1 MKIKLYT
8 ACLIAGLAIAG
19 SGCSSKSENPDARN
33 LLAMAEND
41 FSSGNYASSIVLLDS
56 LQKTFPAETALQRV
70 AMAMRP
76 KVIEAEAT
84 KALAAVDSTYN
95 ADIETLKSL
104 KTQLKWIKTPGMIEG
119 YWIAPEVYRSDFMN
133 TTGIEA
139 RVSEIGEFYIV
150 SSVNPAGNLEHQS
163 IGLKT
168 SAGNARTQN
177 VVYDGES
184 NYRIGG
190 AEVITFSPAQS
201 DTIGVVARNA
211 VEANQAAGASVIFY
225 GVKGEKSVKISPA
238 VLKGIGKAY
247 AYSAATIRAR
257 DLQVERERLN
267 RTIEIA
273 RRQQQST
280 ASADR

>member
-1 MKIKLYT
+1 M
-8 ACLIAGLAIAG
+8 IAGLAIAG

-33 LLAMAEND
+33 LLAKAEND
-41 FSSGNYASSIVLLDS
+41 FNSGNYASSIALLDS
-56 LQKTFPAETALQRV
+56 LQKTFPAETALQRE

-150 SSVNPAGNLEHQS
+150 SSVNPAGNLKHQS

-177 VVYDGES
+177 VAYDGGS

-201 DTIGVVARNA
+201 DTIGMVARNA

-280 ASADR
+280 AAADR

>member
-33 LLAMAEND
+33 LLAKAEND
-41 FSSGNYASSIVLLDS
+41 FNSGNYASSIALLDS
-56 LQKTFPAETALQRV
+56 LQKTFPAETALQKE

-150 SSVNPAGNLEHQS
+150 SSVNPAGNLKHQS

-177 VVYDGES
+177 VAYDGES

-201 DTIGVVARNA
+201 DTIGMVARNA

-280 ASADR
+280 AAADR

>member
-41 FSSGNYASSIVLLDS
+41 FNSGNYASSIALLDS
-56 LQKTFPAETALQRV
+56 LQKTFPAETALQRE
-70 AMAMRP
+70 ALAMRP

-150 SSVNPAGNLEHQS
+150 SSVNPAGNLKHQS

-177 VVYDGES
+177 VAYDGES

-201 DTIGVVARNA
+201 DTIGMVARNA
-211 VEANQAAGASVIFY
+211 MEANQAAGASVIFY

-280 ASADR
+280 AAADR

>member
-1 MKIKLYT
+1 M
-8 ACLIAGLAIAG
+8 IAGLAIAG

-33 LLAMAEND
+33 LLAKAEND
-41 FSSGNYASSIVLLDS
+41 FNSGNYASSIALLDS
-56 LQKTFPAETALQRV
+56 LQKTFPAETALQRE

-119 YWIAPEVYRSDFMN
+119 YWIAPAVYRSDFMN

-150 SSVNPAGNLEHQS
+150 SSVNPAGNLKHQS

-177 VVYDGES
+177 VAYDGES

-201 DTIGVVARNA
+201 DTIGMVARNA

-280 ASADR
+280 AAADR

>member
-33 LLAMAEND
+33 LLAKAEND
-41 FSSGNYASSIVLLDS
+41 FNSGNYASSIALLDS
-56 LQKTFPAETALQRV
+56 LQKTFPAETALQRE

-150 SSVNPAGNLEHQS
+150 SSVNPAGNLKHQS

-177 VVYDGES
+177 VAYDGES

-201 DTIGVVARNA
+201 DTIGMVARNA
-211 VEANQAAGASVIFY
+211 VQANQAAGASVIFY

-280 ASADR
+280 AAADR

>member
-33 LLAMAEND
+33 LLAKAEND
-41 FSSGNYASSIVLLDS
+41 FNSGNYASSIALLDS
-56 LQKTFPAETALQRV
+56 LQKTFPAETALQRE

-150 SSVNPAGNLEHQS
+150 SSVNPAGNLKHQS

-177 VVYDGES
+177 VAYDGES

-201 DTIGVVARNA
+201 DTIGMVARNA

-267 RTIEIA
+267 RTIVIA

-280 ASADR
+280 AAADR

>member
-33 LLAMAEND
+33 LLAKAEND
-41 FSSGNYASSIVLLDS
+41 FNSGNYASSIALLDS
-56 LQKTFPAETALQRV
+56 LQKTFPAETALQRE

-139 RVSEIGEFYIV
+139 RVSEIGECYIV
-150 SSVNPAGNLEHQS
+150 SSVNPAGNLKHQS

-177 VVYDGES
+177 VAYDGES

-201 DTIGVVARNA
+201 DTIGMVARNA

-280 ASADR
+280 AAADR

>member
-1 MKIKLYT
+1 M
-8 ACLIAGLAIAG
+8 IAGLAIAG

-33 LLAMAEND
+33 LLAKAEND
-41 FSSGNYASSIVLLDS
+41 FNSGNYASSIALLDS
-56 LQKTFPAETALQRV
+56 LQKTFPAETALQRE

-104 KTQLKWIKTPGMIEG
+104 KTQLKWIKTPWMIEG

-150 SSVNPAGNLEHQS
+150 SSVNPAGNLKHQS

-177 VVYDGES
+177 VAYDGES

-201 DTIGVVARNA
+201 DTIGMVARNA

-280 ASADR
+280 AAADR

>member
-41 FSSGNYASSIVLLDS
+41 FNGGNYASSIALLDS
-56 LQKTFPAETALQRV
+56 LQKTFPAETALQRE

-150 SSVNPAGNLEHQS
+150 SSVNPAGNLKHQS
-163 IGLKT
+163 IGLNT

-177 VVYDGES
+177 VAYDGES

-238 VLKGIGKAY
+238 VLNGIGKAY
-247 AYSAATIRAR
+247 AYSTATIRAR

-280 ASADR
+280 AATDR

>member
-33 LLAMAEND
+33 LLAKAEND
-41 FSSGNYASSIVLLDS
+41 FNSGNYASSIALLDS
-56 LQKTFPAETALQRV
+56 LQKTFPVETALQRE

-150 SSVNPAGNLEHQS
+150 SSVNPAGNLKHQS

-177 VVYDGES
+177 VAYDGES

-201 DTIGVVARNA
+201 DTIGMVARNA

-280 ASADR
+280 AAADR

>member
-1 MKIKLYT
+1 M
-8 ACLIAGLAIAG
+8 IAGLAIAG

-33 LLAMAEND
+33 LLAKAEND
-41 FSSGNYASSIVLLDS
+41 FNSGNYASSIALLDS
-56 LQKTFPAETALQRV
+56 LQKTFPAETALQRE

-150 SSVNPAGNLEHQS
+150 SSVNPAGNLKHQS

-177 VVYDGES
+177 VAYDGES
-184 NYRIGG
+184 NNRIGG

-201 DTIGVVARNA
+201 DTIGMVARNA

-280 ASADR
+280 AAADR

>member
-19 SGCSSKSENPDARN
+19 GGCSSKSENPDARN

-41 FSSGNYASSIVLLDS
+41 FNSGNYASSIAFLDS
-56 LQKTFPAETALQRV
+56 LQKTFPAETALQRE

-84 KALAAVDSTYN
+84 NALAAVDSTYN

-150 SSVNPAGNLEHQS
+150 SSVNPAGNLKHQS

-177 VVYDGES
+177 VAYDGES

-280 ASADR
+280 AAADR

>member
-56 LQKTFPAETALQRV
+56 LQKTFPAETALQRE

-150 SSVNPAGNLEHQS
+150 SSVNPAGNLKHQS

-177 VVYDGES
+177 VAYDGES

-225 GVKGEKSVKISPA
+225 GVKGDKSVKISPA

-273 RRQQQST
+273 RRQQQAT
-280 ASADR
+280 AAADR

>member
-1 MKIKLYT
+1 MKNKLYT
-8 ACLIAGLAIAG
+8 ACLIAGFAIAG

-41 FSSGNYASSIVLLDS
+41 FSSGNYASSIALLDS
-56 LQKTFPAETALQRV
+56 LQKTFPAETALQRE

-150 SSVNPAGNLEHQS
+150 SSVNPAGNLKHQS

-177 VVYDGES
+177 VAYDGES

-201 DTIGVVARNA
+201 DTIGMVARNA

-273 RRQQQST
+273 RRQQLSA

>member
-1 MKIKLYT
+1 MKNKLYT
-8 ACLIAGLAIAG
+8 ACLIAGFAIAG

-41 FSSGNYASSIVLLDS
+41 FSSGNYASSIALLDS
-56 LQKTFPAETALQRV
+56 LQKTFPAETALQRETL
-70 AMAMRP
+70 AMRP

-150 SSVNPAGNLEHQS
+150 SSVNPAGNLKHQS

-177 VVYDGES
+177 VAYDGES

-201 DTIGVVARNA
+201 DTIGMVARNA

-225 GVKGEKSVKISPA
+225 GVKGEKSVRISPA

>member
-8 ACLIAGLAIAG
+8 ACLIAGLAIVG

-33 LLAMAEND
+33 LLTMAEND
-41 FSSGNYASSIVLLDS
+41 FGSGNYASSIALLDS
-56 LQKTFPAETALQRV
+56 LQKTFPAETALQRE

-104 KTQLKWIKTPGMIEG
+104 KTQMKWIKTPGMIEG
-119 YWIAPEVYRSDFMN
+119 YWIAPELYRSDFMN

-150 SSVNPAGNLEHQS
+150 SSVNPAGNLKHQS

-177 VVYDGES
+177 VAYDGES

-201 DTIGVVARNA
+201 DTIGVIARNA
-211 VEANQAAGASVIFY
+211 VAANQVAGASVIFY
-225 GVKGEKSVKISPA
+225 GVRGEKSVKISPA
-238 VLKGIGKAY
+238 VLKGVGKAY

-280 ASADR
+280 AAADR

>member
-33 LLAMAEND
+33 LLAKAEND
-41 FSSGNYASSIVLLDS
+41 FNSGNYASSIALLDS
-56 LQKTFPAETALQRV
+56 LQKTFPAETALQRE

-95 ADIETLKSL
+95 ADIDTLKSL

-150 SSVNPAGNLEHQS
+150 SSVNPAGNLKHQS

-177 VVYDGES
+177 VAYDGES

-201 DTIGVVARNA
+201 DTIGMVARNA

-247 AYSAATIRAR
+247 AYSAANIRAR

-280 ASADR
+280 AAADR

>member
-33 LLAMAEND
+33 LLAKAEND
-41 FSSGNYASSIVLLDS
+41 FNSGNYASSIALLDS
-56 LQKTFPAETALQRV
+56 LQKTFPAETALQRE

-76 KVIEAEAT
+76 KLIEAEAT

-150 SSVNPAGNLEHQS
+150 SSVNPAGNLKHQS

-177 VVYDGES
+177 VAYDGES

-201 DTIGVVARNA
+201 DTIGMVARNA

-280 ASADR
+280 AAADR

>member
-56 LQKTFPAETALQRV
+56 LQKTFPAETALQRE

-104 KTQLKWIKTPGMIEG
+104 KTQLKWIKTPRMIEG

-150 SSVNPAGNLEHQS
+150 SSVNPAGNLKHQS

-177 VVYDGES
+177 VAYDGES

-201 DTIGVVARNA
+201 DTIGMVARNA

-280 ASADR
+280 AAADR

>member
-41 FSSGNYASSIVLLDS
+41 FNSGNYASSIALLDS
-56 LQKTFPAETALQRV
+56 LQQTFPAETALQRE

-150 SSVNPAGNLEHQS
+150 SSVNPAGNLKHQS

-177 VVYDGES
+177 VAYDGES